1 MSVEQEKPLAYGR
14 EEGAQMLGIGLRK
27 YDELVSQKLIRT
39 FRIGKRRL
47 ASADA
52 LAEFVRKQE
61 RANQ

>member
-1 MSVEQEKPLAYGR
+1 
-14 EEGAQMLGIGLRK
+14 MLGIGLRK